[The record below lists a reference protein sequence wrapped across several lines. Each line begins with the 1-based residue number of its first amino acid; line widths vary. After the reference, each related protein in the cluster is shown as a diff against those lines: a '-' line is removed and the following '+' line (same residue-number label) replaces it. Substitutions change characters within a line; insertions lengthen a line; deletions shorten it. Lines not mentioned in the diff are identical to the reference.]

1 MGFLDE
7 TLITVA
13 SGDGGKGCVSF
24 RREKYVPKGG
34 PDGGDGGNGGSI
46 IVRATRKLTT
56 LSDYRSRKHFRAQN
70 GAPGR
75 GKNRTGKNGIDLEIP
90 VPLGTT
96 VEDPFSDQVIAD
108 LTRDNQEIVLA
119 AGGTG
124 GRGNQH
130 FATSTNRVPRIA
142 QPGLPGTEKRI
153 RLSLRFLA
161 DVGLIGL
168 PNAGKSTLLSRLSM
182 ARPKVANYPF
192 TTLFPNLG
200 IMASDD
206 EKKLVIADIP
216 GLIEGAS
223 KGRGLGHRFLKHIER
238 TTLLLHLLDMTYQ
251 PENDILED
259 FYMLRDEMK
268 AYRLS
273 LTQKPQ
279 MVVINKIDLHGPEH
293 RNPEELEKAIKGL
306 GLDCLAVSALTGE
319 GLEELKMMILKK
331 CDQRL
336 DSGSA
341 VWQKNWEIS

>member
-56 LSDYRSRKHFRAQN
+56 LSDYRSRRHFRAQN

-96 VEDPFSDQVIAD
+96 VEDPFSNRVIAD
-108 LTRDNQEIVLA
+108 LVRDNQEIVLA

-124 GRGNQH
+124 GKGNQH

-223 KGRGLGHRFLKHIER
+223 QGRGLGHRFLKHIER
-238 TTLLLHLLDMTYQ
+238 TTLLLHLLDITYQ

-293 RNPEELEKAIKGL
+293 RNPGELEKAIKGL

-341 VWQKNWEIS
+341 VW

>member
-56 LSDYRSRKHFRAQN
+56 LTDYRSRKHFRAEN
-70 GAPGR
+70 GGPGR

-96 VEDPFSDQVIAD
+96 VEDPFSTQVIAD
-108 LTRDNQEIVLA
+108 LVRDNQEIVLVT
-119 AGGTG
+119 GGTG
-124 GRGNQH
+124 GKGNRH
-130 FATSTNRVPRIA
+130 FATSTNRAPRIA

-182 ARPKVANYPF
+182 ARPKVGNYPF

-206 EKKLVIADIP
+206 EKELVIADIP

-238 TTLLLHLLDMTYQ
+238 TTLLLHLLDITYQ

-268 AYRLS
+268 AYKLS

-279 MVVINKIDLHGPEH
+279 MVVINKMDLHGPEH
-293 RNPEELEKAIKGL
+293 RNPRELKKAIKGL

-319 GLEELKMMILKK
+319 GLEELERMILKK

-336 DSGSA
+336 DTGSA
-341 VWQKNWEIS
+341 VW